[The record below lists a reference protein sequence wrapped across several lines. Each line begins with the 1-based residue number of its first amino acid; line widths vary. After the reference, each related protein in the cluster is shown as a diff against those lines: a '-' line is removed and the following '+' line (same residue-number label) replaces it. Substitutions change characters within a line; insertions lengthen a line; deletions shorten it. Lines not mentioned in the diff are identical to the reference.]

1 MGLVDDLNPTNYQEE
16 KQRFLNNP
24 TFNPQFHYK
33 REFSQE
39 ELSRHGFPADGYQQL
54 AQRIIDATFQQFTPH
69 ELQAQ
74 RGRLLTQDKVTAAIQ
89 QFLQAHSLENR
100 FPIVWSDKFVSRAS
114 IDAHNTIRLRLPC
127 SVYEEDLSGLIYH
140 EIGTHVLRRVNYEQQ
155 PWYKKKH
162 QFGFSP
168 HLKTEDGMAVLHSL
182 FPKTEVFA
190 YRPAIYHL
198 ATYKAQEGSFLD
210 VWQFLLQYYA
220 EDQETA
226 FTIAVKKKRGL
237 TDTSQPGGF
246 TKDLVYFEGF
256 VDITRFMIANHFPLK
271 ALYLGKLS
279 WRDVDRAQKLNPDY
293 EPLLPIFYTRDP
305 AAYERRVREIAKTN
319 FLI

>member
-89 QFLQAHSLENR
+89 QFLQAHRLETR
-100 FPIVWSDKFVSRAS
+100 FPI
-114 IDAHNTIRLRLPC
+114 
-127 SVYEEDLSGLIYH
+127 
-140 EIGTHVLRRVNYEQQ
+140 
-155 PWYKKKH
+155 
-162 QFGFSP
+162 
-168 HLKTEDGMAVLHSL
+168 
-182 FPKTEVFA
+182 
-190 YRPAIYHL
+190 
-198 ATYKAQEGSFLD
+198 

-237 TDTSQPGGF
+237 TDTSHPGGF

-256 VDITRFMIANHFPLK
+256 VDITRFMIANHFPIK
-271 ALYLGKLS
+271 ELYFGKLS
-279 WRDVDRAQKLNPDY
+279 WRDVDRAKELNP
-293 EPLLPIFYTRDP
+293 EFKPLLPIFYTRDP
-305 AAYERRVREIAKTN
+305 RAYE
-319 FLI
+319 L

>member
-114 IDAHNTIRLRLPC
+114 IDAHGHSELSRAGAGQLR
-127 SVYEEDLSGLIYH
+127 H
-140 EIGTHVLRRVNYEQQ
+140 
-155 PWYKKKH
+155 
-162 QFGFSP
+162 
-168 HLKTEDGMAVLHSL
+168 
-182 FPKTEVFA
+182 
-190 YRPAIYHL
+190 
-198 ATYKAQEGSFLD
+198 
-210 VWQFLLQYYA
+210 
-220 EDQETA
+220 
-226 FTIAVKKKRGL
+226 
-237 TDTSQPGGF
+237 QPGLQGGNVP
-246 TKDLVYFEGF
+246 DGSGWNGGDGSIPSAGSIPIARREDHQRL
-256 VDITRFMIANHFPLK
+256 TRSSRRGPLK
-271 ALYLGKLS
+271 LGS
-279 WRDVDRAQKLNPDY
+279 RWCVTD
-293 EPLLPIFYTRDP
+293 
-305 AAYERRVREIAKTN
+305 
-319 FLI
+319 